1 MIDFNARHII
11 EALRSGISSRE
22 VGYCFSSAR
31 PKIMREIDS
40 ALLKAADESFSGG
53 MFVSGKYGEGK
64 THLLNTVFNMAQ
76 ERNMA
81 VSLVSLSKETPFDKL
96 YTVYSKIVQNT
107 YLPGRLQPGFEHIF
121 ENMTLKSPI
130 ASELCEYCLK
140 DFETNK
146 LYYVLKSYLGTED
159 LDEKFMLLADM
170 EGDFMPNSEIRKI
183 YGRIYSEKVNYN
195 VNFVKSRHTWDYFA
209 FLNNLFLKSG
219 YTGWVILFDE
229 AELIGR
235 MGKKTRLNCY
245 LNMSKFIEPEKNI
258 TANLKSTYGIFAFN
272 SSFVP
277 DVIEGK
283 LEYEN
288 IEQNPVSPE
297 ADKNIKTV
305 LDMIATAPQL
315 IPLNNDEIMSI
326 LEKIQE
332 FHGKAYGWNPDIETA
347 ALFSATEKRGYLLR
361 TRIRAAVEILDQ
373 LYQYGKAG
381 NIIINELGQADYSEN
396 LTSLES
402 IIETD

>member
-1 MIDFNARHII
+1 MIDFNAMHII

-40 ALLKAADESFSGG
+40 ALLKTADEGFAGG
-53 MFVSGKYGEGK
+53 MVISGKYGEGK
-64 THLLNTVFNMAQ
+64 THLLNTVFNMAH

-96 YTVYSKIVQNT
+96 HAVYSKIVQNT
-107 YLPGRLQPGFEHIF
+107 YLPGRLQPGFSHIF
-121 ENMTLKSPI
+121 EGMTIKSPL

-170 EGDFMPNSEIRKI
+170 EGDFMPNTEIRKI
-183 YGRIYSEKVNYN
+183 YGRIYSEKANFN

-219 YTGWVILFDE
+219 YNGWVILFDE

-245 LNMSKFIEPEKNI
+245 LNMSKFIYPEKN
-258 TANLKSTYGIFAFN
+258 TNLKSIYGIFAFN
-272 SSFVP
+272 SSFIP

-288 IEQNPVSPE
+288 IEQNPISPE
-297 ADKNIKTV
+297 TDKNIKTI
-305 LDMIATAPQL
+305 LDLISTAPQL
-315 IPLNNDEIMSI
+315 VPLNNDEILAI
-326 LEKIQE
+326 LEKIQD
-332 FHGKAYGWNPDIETA
+332 FHGKAYGWNPNIETA

-381 NIIINELGQADYSEN
+381 NITVNELGQANYSEN
-396 LTSLES
+396 QPSLDS
-402 IIETD
+402 LID